1 MTTPPRAVRFTTPRA
16 AMERLH
22 RQLMEFEVMEAMYPG
37 DDATTGSFVVRNPE
51 GVEAVR
57 ALVDA
62 WEASG
67 TEPGE
72 EALTTLAP
80 LRASLTLAV
89 PDGDGRGT
97 VTLQVSLPREYPS
110 SPPALEVSASHLPR
124 SAATEMADALER
136 FAATLTS
143 DLGEDG
149 GECLMDVAVKARDV
163 ASSCAEKE
171 ERRRAET
178 RAETRGDDDAAD
190 ACHAVVRVD
199 HMNDSKGYVRT
210 LQKWCAN
217 LGLDARLFWSDP
229 NGAASSSRHA
239 TWTSE
244 DRDGEPEMSARGVVG
259 PPPGGRV
266 ENVFVVVGGD
276 GDGVQKFLARLR
288 TEFVDVDSRGNK
300 CRERQSTVLCH
311 RFASQTKEGEAPVP
325 AFAGFECE
333 RVVGGNRAL
342 EGILKRFN
350 LLHVGTGAARFQATG
365 S

>member
-1 MTTPPRAVRFTTPRA
+1 
-16 AMERLH
+16 
-22 RQLMEFEVMEAMYPG
+22 MEAMYPG
-37 DDATTGSFVVRNPE
+37 DDDATTGSFVVLSPE
-51 GVEAVR
+51 AVEAVR
-57 ALVDA
+57 ALVDD
-62 WEASG
+62 WEAHG
-67 TEPGE
+67 TEPTK
-72 EALTTLAP
+72 EALDALAP

-89 PDGDGRGT
+89 PDGDARGT
-97 VTLQVSLPREYPS
+97 VTLRVSLPREYPS
-110 SPPALEVSASHLPR
+110 SAPALEVSASHLPR
-124 SAATEMADALER
+124 AAATEIADSLER

-300 CRERQSTVLCH
+300 CRERQSTVLCR

-325 AFAGFECE
+325 HFAGFECE
-333 RVVGGNRAL
+333 RVEGGNRAL
-342 EGILKRFN
+342 EGVLKRFN